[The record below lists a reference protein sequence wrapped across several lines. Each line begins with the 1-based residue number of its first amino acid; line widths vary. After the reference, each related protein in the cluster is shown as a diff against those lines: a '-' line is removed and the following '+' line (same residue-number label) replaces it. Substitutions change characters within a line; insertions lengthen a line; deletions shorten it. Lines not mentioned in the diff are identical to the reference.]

1 MVYNVVISYNIWFI
15 IYNYNDG
22 YIYIYGFHGG
32 FHDFGGGYLVA
43 HPTNRKWLITP
54 IISGLTLL
62 IPLITGV
69 ITH

>member
-1 MVYNVVISYNIWFI
+1 MWLYPIIYGLSFI
-15 IYNYNDG
+15 IIMMEI

>member
-1 MVYNVVISYNIWFI
+1 MME
-15 IYNYNDG
+15 
-22 YIYIYGFHGG
+22 IYIYGFHGG